1 MPDNPFTAGGGDYA
15 RFCPTYPEA
24 LGPVLAGLGA
34 QAGRLD
40 VGCGSGQLA
49 CRLAGHFDR
58 VTASDASADQ
68 LAAARDCPGVSYV
81 CELAERIGLGDGSVD
96 LVVAA
101 QAAHWF
107 DLDAFHAEARR
118 VAAKGAA
125 ILLVSYGVPVVEGPA
140 GPAFSRFYWQ
150 DIHRFWPAARRHV
163 ERGYGDLDFPFEAL
177 AVPELEI
184 LRDWQARDVTGCIK
198 MWSAVRTVL
207 AARVAGAGAVVAE
220 FADEIAGLWGDA
232 DVCHRVRWPV
242 TVRAGR
248 IG

>member
-34 QAGRLD
+34 QALD

-81 CELAERIGLGDGSVD
+81 CKSAERIGLGDGSVD

-107 DLDAFHAEARR
+107 DLDAFFAEARR

-125 ILLVSYGVPVVEGPA
+125 IALVSYGVPVVEGPA
-140 GPAFSRFYWQ
+140 GPAFAQFYWQ

-184 LRDWQARDVTGCIK
+184 VRDWQAGDVTG
-198 MWSAVRTVL
+198 
-207 AARVAGAGAVVAE
+207 
-220 FADEIAGLWGDA
+220 
-232 DVCHRVRWPV
+232 
-242 TVRAGR
+242 
-248 IG
+248 